1 MRKAFTL
8 IEMLGLLLVTT
19 SLLLTLS
26 PLVRSL
32 LGDVPGSHRLL
43 ETHAQ
48 LQGIVSHIQYDIDR
62 AVDLPSEFGG
72 QAADEE
78 YLFISQSDGMI
89 VWQHRSG
96 QIARL
101 GPYESLPDLT
111 DPNLVISADLNCS
124 IPQARLTWRRH
135 VQNDKAIAVEIE
147 TAAIQKTEKSEKQRL
162 KMAWMLFLPRE
173 PLRKA
178 MP

>member
-1 MRKAFTL
+1 
-8 IEMLGLLLVTT
+8 MLGFMIVTT
-19 SLLLTLS
+19 SLLLILS
-26 PLVRSL
+26 PLVHRL

-48 LQGIVSHIQYDIDR
+48 LQGIVSQIQYDIDR

-78 YLFISQSDGMI
+78 YLFISQSDGTI
-89 VWQHRSG
+89 VWQHQSG
-96 QIARL
+96 RVARL
-101 GPYESLPDLT
+101 GPYEALPDLA
-111 DPNLVISADLNCS
+111 DPNLVVSADLSCS
-124 IPQARLTWRRH
+124 IPQARLSWKLHMR
-135 VQNDKAIAVEIE
+135 NDKAIAVEIE
-147 TAAIQKTEKSEKQRL
+147 TAAIQKIETSGKERL